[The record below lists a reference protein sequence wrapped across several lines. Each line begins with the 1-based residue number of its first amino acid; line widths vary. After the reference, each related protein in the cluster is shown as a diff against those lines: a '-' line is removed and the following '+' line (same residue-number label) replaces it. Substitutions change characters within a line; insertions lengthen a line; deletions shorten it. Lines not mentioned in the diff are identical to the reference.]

1 MCEANAYLAKEG
13 GDELILEDVMILRPE
28 ADQLYLQNIFGEQR
42 RVRARIK
49 EMNLINHR
57 IILEEI

>member
-13 GDELILEDVMILRPE
+13 GEELVLESVMILRPE
-28 ADQLYLQNIFGEQR
+28 DGQIYLQSIFGEQKR
-42 RVRARIK
+42 IKGRIK
-49 EMNLINHR
+49 EMNLVDHR

>member
-13 GDELILEDVMILRPE
+13 DEELVLEDIMILRPE
-28 ADQLYLQNIFGEQR
+28 EGQIFLQNIFGEQR
-42 RVRARIK
+42 RIKARIK
-49 EMNLINHR
+49 EMNLVDHR

>member
-13 GDELILEDVMILRPE
+13 GKELVLEDIMILRPE
-28 ADQLYLQNIFGEQR
+28 NGQIYLQNIFGEQKLIK
-42 RVRARIK
+42 ARIK
-49 EMNLINHR
+49 EMNLVDHQ